1 MFITIIAIH
10 SVYTLAVI
18 IIRPF
23 KFVFTTIR
31 ICLLEIFWIAL
42 GGLMLNEVIKYEQ
55 NNYDQDREKTIL
67 IIIASFLG
75 VSTGL
80 LVIEIIASWRY
91 EIWNRI

>member
-1 MFITIIAIH
+1 
-10 SVYTLAVI
+10 
-18 IIRPF
+18 
-23 KFVFTTIR
+23 
-31 ICLLEIFWIAL
+31 
-42 GGLMLNEVIKYEQ
+42 MLNEVIKYEQ